1 MEELVLCLS
10 AAVARA
16 FFGFELKSQF
26 HEPYLST
33 SLQDFWGRRWNLMIT
48 NILRPT
54 VYDPIRR
61 VLTRIYGKRWA
72 TLAAVVC
79 SFAVSGLMHE
89 VIYYYVSRVPPTWE
103 VTWFFVLHGV
113 CLVVEVELKKAVSG
127 RWRLHPGVSR
137 ALTLVFL
144 VVTAHW
150 LFFPQL
156 LRNGVDTKAL
166 AEYAMLGDFV
176 KAKLPIKS

>member
-1 MEELVLCLS
+1 MEGELKNFIMIWIITMLCLS
-10 AAVARA
+10 YCHYIVSRL
-16 FFGFELKSQF
+16 FPKGIVRLISLLPVFYLFITIPLNLHSF
-26 HEPYLST
+26 H
-33 SLQDFWGRRWNLMIT
+33 
-48 NILRPT
+48 
-54 VYDPIRR
+54 
-61 VLTRIYGKRWA
+61 
-72 TLAAVVC
+72 
-79 SFAVSGLMHE
+79 VSGLMHE
-89 VIYYYVSRVPPTWE
+89 VIYYYVARVPPTWE

-113 CLVVEVELKKAVSG
+113 CLVVEVELKKAVTG